1 MCARPQRV
9 SADVGKRDAILEKL
23 AAFILAE
30 GLEAAT
36 VRAMAK
42 AAGQSDR
49 MLLYYFADKDEIIAE
64 AVTLLAGQ
72 LTAIL
77 AANSVPQKLRKD
89 PLHAHLDGVVLSD
102 EVWPYLRLWL
112 DLAARAA
119 REDAD
124 LSAVAQGLGQGFHQ
138 WIESQLATTD
148 PDLRRKEA
156 THIMIGL
163 EGIVVLRAVG
173 MQDLVRELL

>member
-1 MCARPQRV
+1 MCGQWKRASAEV
-9 SADVGKRDAILEKL
+9 SKRDAILERL

-36 VRAMAK
+36 LRAMAK
-42 AAGQSDR
+42 AADQSDR
-49 MLLYYFADKDEIIAE
+49 MLLYYFADKEEIIGA
-64 AVTLLAGQ
+64 AMSLLAQQ
-72 LTAIL
+72 LTDIL
-77 AANSVPQKLRKD
+77 EANRVPQKMRKE
-89 PLHAHLDGVVLSD
+89 PLHAHLDEVVLAED
-102 EVWPYLRLWL
+102 VWPYLRLWL

-119 REDAD
+119 RNDPH
-124 LSAVAQGLGQGFHQ
+124 LAVVGRAIGLGFHQ
-138 WIESQLATTD
+138 WIESQLVTAD

>member
-1 MCARPQRV
+1 MCAQRQRA
-9 SADVGKRDAILEKL
+9 SAEVGKRDGILEKL
-23 AAFILAE
+23 AGFILAE

-36 VRAMAK
+36 LRAMAA

-49 MLLYYFADKDEIIAE
+49 MLLYYFSDKEEIIRE
-64 AVTLLAGQ
+64 AITLLAGQ

-77 AANSVPQKLRKD
+77 DANSVPQKLRKE
-89 PLHAHLDGVVLSD
+89 PLHAHLDEVVLSD
-102 EVWPYLRLWL
+102 AVWPYLRLWL

-119 REDAD
+119 RDDPHLTA
-124 LSAVAQGLGQGFHQ
+124 LGQGIGQGFHR
-138 WIESQLATTD
+138 WIEDQLTTSD

-163 EGIVVLRAVG
+163 EGIIVLRAVG
-173 MQDLVRELL
+173 MQHLVHELL